1 MSSAKIGLKKL
12 SAKLNVVCTAA
23 LKDKLFKHRPI
34 TILMIKQY
42 QHRKPHMKR
51 KFMK

>member
-23 LKDKLFKHRPI
+23 LKDKLFKHI